1 MRMSRPVTFVL
12 DDDIAETLARRFP
25 DMPQS
30 TRIRH
35 ALRAYLDERGGSG
48 GQSFSQRQ
56 LKDLDEIIRA
66 AMRDQERRGK

>member
-12 DDDIAETLARRFP
+12 DDDIAEALERRFP
-25 DMPQS
+25 GMPQS

-35 ALRAYLDERGGSG
+35 ALRAYLDEVGGRRNE
-48 GQSFSQRQ
+48 SFSQKQ

-66 AMRDQERRGK
+66 AMRDQENRGR